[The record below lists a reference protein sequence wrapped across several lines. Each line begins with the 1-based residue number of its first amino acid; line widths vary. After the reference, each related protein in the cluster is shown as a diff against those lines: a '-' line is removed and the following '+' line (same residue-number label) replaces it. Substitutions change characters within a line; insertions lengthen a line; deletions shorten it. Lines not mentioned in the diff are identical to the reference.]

1 MRKRILLLDFILLAV
16 GGLLCADGA
25 NAAHFD
31 LDNSPATVH
40 SQPANLMI
48 TGTGHFSILDTRQQW
63 NSLNNSRTLTSSP
76 TPAFKMDKPMVPVPE
91 PTHYALMG
99 LGIIGLFLAR
109 RDRRNAKKE

>member
-1 MRKRILLLDFILLAV
+1 MTMRKRILRLDFILLAV
-16 GGLLCADGA
+16 AGLLCVDVA
-25 NAAHFD
+25 NAARFE
-31 LDNSPATVH
+31 LDNSPATAH
-40 SQPANLMI
+40 PPPANLMI

-63 NSLNNSRTLTSSP
+63 NPLNAGRTLVSSP

-109 RDRRNAKKE
+109 RDRRNAK